1 VRVALSAAGAAVALV
16 VLFASAAPA
25 APTTRSTVFAASS
38 LAASFPRIDG
48 AARYSFGGS
57 NQLALQIR
65 EGAPA
70 DVFASASP
78 EYTRTLFRSHLVEA
92 PVAFATNALVL
103 AVPADNP
110 AGIGAVADLR
120 RRGSV
125 KLIVGTPQVPVGAYT
140 RVVLRRL
147 GLLSVLAK
155 VVSQEPDVK
164 SIVAKLSLGEADAG
178 FVYRTDV
185 RASAGRLR
193 AILIPARAQPNVRY
207 EAAVVRS
214 SNAKASARRWVAR
227 LRGARAQRVLRAAG
241 FGPP

>member
-1 VRVALSAAGAAVALV
+1 MRMTKRYLSIALLAVLAILAVPTGAQAITVYAA
-16 VLFASAAPA
+16 ASLRDAFPKIDA
-25 APTTRSTVFAASS
+25 APT
-38 LAASFPRIDG
+38 
-48 AARYSFGGS
+48 YSFLGS
-57 NQLALQIR
+57 NQLQAQIER
-65 EGAPA
+65 GAPA